1 MVNWIKAVM
10 IGVSA
15 FSTATVLVNKAMR
28 EEAFEV
34 APYVDA
40 PPITSIILPTYREVG
55 LIRTALNTLDVQ
67 TVRREYPD
75 RFELIVVDSGSEDGT
90 VDIAREYTGNILNAP
105 LGKLTARDRGIM
117 AARGKVI
124 VGVDADTYYPPNWLH
139 LILRNF
145 RPGVVGVASPRLFGY
160 PMKDSK
166 LGIDAVGLWRA
177 VFDGLQN
184 KRMPGSNC
192 AFLKSAYLEV
202 GGFDLSINQFHGSSM
217 VREEEYAFPER
228 LRSRGRVIWEWRAP
242 CFTSARRYL
251 KPEVKRSF
259 APPRSDRGWV
269 MRL

>member
-1 MVNWIKAVM
+1 MVSWIKAAL

-15 FSTATVLVNKAMR
+15 FSTATVLVSRAMR
-28 EEAFEV
+28 EEVFEV

-40 PPITSIILPTYREVG
+40 PPMTSIVLPAYREAE

-75 RFELIVVDSGSEDGT
+75 RFELIVVDGGSDDGT
-90 VDIAREYTGNILNAP
+90 VDIAREYSDKILTAP

-117 AARGKVI
+117 AARGKVM

-145 RPGVVGVASPRLFGY
+145 RPGVVGVASPRLFGS
-160 PMKDSK
+160 PMKDST

-192 AFLKSAYLEV
+192 AFLRSTYLEA
-202 GGFDLSINQFHGSSM
+202 GGFDLSIDQFHGPSIY
-217 VREEEYAFPER
+217 REEEYAFPER

-242 CFTSARRYL
+242 CFTSARRHFGS
-251 KPEVKRSF
+251 EVKRSF
-259 APPRSDRGWV
+259 APPRGKRDNV